1 MKNFDDDGLNYRRSQ
16 TTQEGLLLHQVSMAP
31 GELR

>member
-1 MKNFDDDGLNYRRSQ
+1 MKNFDDDGWNYRRSQ
-16 TTQEGLLLHQVSMAP
+16 KTQEGLLLRQLVP